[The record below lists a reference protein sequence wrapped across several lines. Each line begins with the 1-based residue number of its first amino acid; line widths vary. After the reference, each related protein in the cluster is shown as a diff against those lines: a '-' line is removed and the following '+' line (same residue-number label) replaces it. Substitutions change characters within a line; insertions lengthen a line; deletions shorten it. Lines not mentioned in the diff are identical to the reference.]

1 MKHNIKIIYIK
12 NLNSKITRTCSINR
26 HRPYSSDGTYNAET
40 TPNIAIYGELYF
52 NMIIHHE
59 LCPEINL

>member
-12 NLNSKITRTCSINR
+12 NLNSKITRTCLINK
-26 HRPYSSDGTYNAET
+26 HHPPSSDDTYNVQT
-40 TPNIAIYGELYF
+40 TPNMAIYGELYF
-52 NMIIHHE
+52 NVIIHDG

>member
-1 MKHNIKIIYIK
+1 MKHNIKFIYIK
-12 NLNSKITRTCSINR
+12 NLNSKITRTCLINK
-26 HRPYSSDGTYNAET
+26 HRPHPSDGTYNAET

-52 NMIIHHE
+52 NVIIHHG